1 MTYCYI
7 KLEDKVLECDT
18 GIVQR
23 YCIRSIGI
31 TRVELTGA
39 FLSMKQFSAPVSNRV
54 SVGKVLEPRFWR
66 MSIVKSH

>member
-1 MTYCYI
+1 M
-7 KLEDKVLECDT
+7 KLEDKVLECDI

-23 YCIRSIGI
+23 YRIRSIGI

-54 SVGKVLEPRFWR
+54 SVGKVLEQT
-66 MSIVKSH
+66 